1 MFVFIIL
8 DVILPI
14 LILLLIGAILQR
26 KFQFNLK
33 QLSIL
38 ITYCLMPAAVFVNI
52 YDIRIEIDLLLQIIY
67 YLMLYSLSLIIVSH
81 FISKILKLEKGESAA
96 LKNSI
101 SLMNS
106 GNYGLPVSQLIFS
119 QNPVGVSI
127 QIFIVIFQNLL
138 TYSFGIYNLLSATK
152 TIGSIIQS
160 FLRLPVFHA
169 LILGVLFQSFTI
181 QIPNSIFLPL
191 NQLANSF
198 VAIALILLGAQLSN
212 IKLNFSHRV
221 ITWALIGRL
230 LMGPLLAL
238 AMIYLL
244 NIDGIVAQSLFIA
257 SSFPTSRNTSTIAME
272 YQIEPELHAQ
282 IVLFSTLF
290 SIITVT
296 IVIYLSYIL
305 FWIYVQKRIDLRR

>member
-14 LILLLIGAILQR
+14 LILMLIGAILQR
-26 KFQFNLK
+26 KFQFDLK
-33 QLSIL
+33 QLSTL

-67 YLMLYSLSLIIVSH
+67 YLMLYSLSLIIVSRL
-81 FISKILKLEKGESAA
+81 ISKTLKLEIGESAA

-119 QNPVGVSI
+119 QNPVGISI

-138 TYSFGIYNLLSATK
+138 TYSYGIYNLLSATK
-152 TIGSIIQS
+152 TIGGIIQS

-169 LILGVLFQSFTI
+169 LVLGILFQSFTI
-181 QIPNSIFLPL
+181 QLPNSILLPL
-191 NQLANSF
+191 NQLANGF

-212 IKLNFSHRV
+212 IKLNFFHRV

-230 LMGPLLAL
+230 LMGPLVAF

-296 IVIYLSYIL
+296 VVIYLSYML
-305 FWIYVQKRIDLRR
+305 F

>member
-1 MFVFIIL
+1 MFIFIIL

-14 LILLLIGAILQR
+14 LILMIIGAILQR

-33 QLSIL
+33 QLSTL

-52 YDIRIEIDLLLQIIY
+52 YNISIETGLLLQIIY
-67 YLMLYSLSLIIVSH
+67 YLMLYSLSVMIVSH
-81 FISKILKLEKGESAA
+81 FISKTLKLEKGESAA

-119 QNPVGVSI
+119 HNPVGVSI
-127 QIFIVIFQNLL
+127 QIFIVVFQNLL
-138 TYSFGIYNLLSATK
+138 TYSYGIYNLLSATK

-160 FLRLPVFHA
+160 FLRLPVLHA
-169 LILGVLFQSFTI
+169 LILGILFRSFTI

-212 IKLNFSHRV
+212 IKLNFFHRV

-296 IVIYLSYIL
+296 VVIYLSYIL
-305 FWIYVQKRIDLRR
+305 F

>member
-14 LILLLIGAILQR
+14 LILMLIGAILQR

-33 QLSIL
+33 QLSTL

-52 YDIRIEIDLLLQIIY
+52 YDISIETGLLLQIIY

-81 FISKILKLEKGESAA
+81 FISKTLKLEKGESAA

-119 QNPVGVSI
+119 HNPVGVSI

-138 TYSFGIYNLLSATK
+138 TYSYGIYNLLSATK
-152 TIGSIIQS
+152 TIGGIIQS

-169 LILGVLFQSFTI
+169 LVLGVLFQSFKI
-181 QIPNSIFLPL
+181 QIPNSILLPL
-191 NQLANSF
+191 NQLANGF

-212 IKLNFSHRV
+212 IKLNFFHRV

-238 AMIYLL
+238 AVIYIL

-296 IVIYLSYIL
+296 VVIYLSYIL
-305 FWIYVQKRIDLRR
+305 F

>member
-1 MFVFIIL
+1 MFIFIIL

-14 LILLLIGAILQR
+14 LILMLIGAILQR

-33 QLSIL
+33 QLSTL

-81 FISKILKLEKGESAA
+81 LISKILKLEKGESAA

-119 QNPVGVSI
+119 HNPVGVSI

-138 TYSFGIYNLLSATK
+138 TYSYGIYNLLSATK
-152 TIGSIIQS
+152 TIGGIIQS
-160 FLRLPVFHA
+160 FIRLPVFHA
-169 LILGVLFQSFTI
+169 LVLGILFQSFTI

-198 VAIALILLGAQLSN
+198 VAIALILLGAQLAN
-212 IKLNFSHRV
+212 IKLNFFHRV
-221 ITWALIGRL
+221 ITWSLIGRL

-238 AMIYLL
+238 SMIYLL

-272 YQIEPELHAQ
+272 YEIEPELHAQ

-296 IVIYLSYIL
+296 VVIYLSYIL
-305 FWIYVQKRIDLRR
+305 F

>member
-14 LILLLIGAILQR
+14 LILMLIGAILQR

-33 QLSIL
+33 QLSTL

-52 YDIRIEIDLLLQIIY
+52 YDISIEAGLLLQIIY
-67 YLMLYSLSLIIVSH
+67 YLMLYSLSLILVSH
-81 FISKILKLEKGESAA
+81 FISKTLKLEKGESAA

-119 QNPVGVSI
+119 HNPVGVSI

-138 TYSFGIYNLLSATK
+138 TYSYGIYNLLSATK
-152 TIGSIIQS
+152 TIGGIIQP

-169 LILGVLFQSFTI
+169 LVLGVLFQSFTI
-181 QIPNSIFLPL
+181 QIPNSILLPL
-191 NQLANSF
+191 NQLANGF

-212 IKLNFSHRV
+212 IKLNFFHRV

-238 AMIYLL
+238 SMIYLL

-296 IVIYLSYIL
+296 VVIYLSYIL
-305 FWIYVQKRIDLRR
+305 F

>member
-14 LILLLIGAILQR
+14 LILMLIGAILQR

-33 QLSIL
+33 QLSTL

-52 YDIRIEIDLLLQIIY
+52 YDIRIETDLLLQIIY
-67 YLMLYSLSLIIVSH
+67 YLMLYSLSLIVVSH

-119 QNPVGVSI
+119 HNPVGVSI

-138 TYSFGIYNLLSATK
+138 TYSYGIYNLLSATK
-152 TIGSIIQS
+152 TIGGIIQS
-160 FLRLPVFHA
+160 FLKLPVFHA
-169 LILGVLFQSFTI
+169 LVLGVLFQSFKI
-181 QIPNSIFLPL
+181 QIPNSILLPL
-191 NQLANSF
+191 NQLANGF

-212 IKLNFSHRV
+212 IKLNFFNRV

-238 AMIYLL
+238 AVIYLL

-296 IVIYLSYIL
+296 VVIYLSYIL
-305 FWIYVQKRIDLRR
+305 F

>member
-14 LILLLIGAILQR
+14 LILMLIGAILQR

-33 QLSIL
+33 QLSTL

-52 YDIRIEIDLLLQIIY
+52 YDISIETSLLLQIIY

-81 FISKILKLEKGESAA
+81 FISKTLKLEKGESAA

-119 QNPVGVSI
+119 HNPVGVSI

-138 TYSFGIYNLLSATK
+138 TYSYGIYNLLSATK
-152 TIGSIIQS
+152 TIGGIIQS

-169 LILGVLFQSFTI
+169 LVLGVLFQSFKI
-181 QIPNSIFLPL
+181 QIPNSILLPL
-191 NQLANSF
+191 NQLANGF
-198 VAIALILLGAQLSN
+198 IAITLILLGAQLSN
-212 IKLNFSHRV
+212 IKLNFFHRV

-230 LMGPLLAL
+230 LLGPLLAL
-238 AMIYLL
+238 AVIYIL

-290 SIITVT
+290 SMITVT
-296 IVIYLSYIL
+296 VVIYFSYIL
-305 FWIYVQKRIDLRR
+305 F

>member
-14 LILLLIGAILQR
+14 LILMLIGAILQR

-33 QLSIL
+33 QLSTL

-52 YDIRIEIDLLLQIIY
+52 YDIRIETGFLLQIIY

-119 QNPVGVSI
+119 HNPVGVSI

-138 TYSFGIYNLLSATK
+138 TYSYGIYNLLSATK
-152 TIGSIIQS
+152 TIGGIIRL

-169 LILGVLFQSFTI
+169 LVLGVLFQSFKI
-181 QIPNSIFLPL
+181 QIPNSILLPL
-191 NQLANSF
+191 NQLANGF

-212 IKLNFSHRV
+212 IKLNFFHRV

-238 AMIYLL
+238 AVIYIL

-296 IVIYLSYIL
+296 VVIYLSYIL
-305 FWIYVQKRIDLRR
+305 F

>member
-14 LILLLIGAILQR
+14 LILMLIGAILQR

-33 QLSIL
+33 QLSTL

-81 FISKILKLEKGESAA
+81 FISKILKLENGESAA

-138 TYSFGIYNLLSATK
+138 TYSYGIYNLLSATK
-152 TIGSIIQS
+152 TIGGSIQS

-169 LILGVLFQSFTI
+169 LVLGILFQFFTI
-181 QIPNSIFLPL
+181 QLPNSILLPL
-191 NQLANSF
+191 NQLANGF

-212 IKLNFSHRV
+212 IKLNFFHRV

-230 LMGPLLAL
+230 LMGPLVAF

-296 IVIYLSYIL
+296 VVIYLSYIL
-305 FWIYVQKRIDLRR
+305 F

>member
-14 LILLLIGAILQR
+14 LILMLIGAILQR

-33 QLSIL
+33 QLSTL

-52 YDIRIEIDLLLQIIY
+52 YDISIETGLLLQIIY

-81 FISKILKLEKGESAA
+81 FISKTLKLEKGESAA

-119 QNPVGVSI
+119 HNPMGVSI

-138 TYSFGIYNLLSATK
+138 TYSYGIYNLLSATK
-152 TIGSIIQS
+152 TIGGIIQS

-169 LILGVLFQSFTI
+169 LVLGVLFQSFKI
-181 QIPNSIFLPL
+181 QIPNSILLPL
-191 NQLANSF
+191 NQLANGF

-212 IKLNFSHRV
+212 IKLNFFHRV

-238 AMIYLL
+238 AVIYIL

-282 IVLFSTLF
+282 IVLFSTIF

-296 IVIYLSYIL
+296 VVIYLSYIL
-305 FWIYVQKRIDLRR
+305 F

>member
-14 LILLLIGAILQR
+14 LILMLIGAILQR

-33 QLSIL
+33 QLSTL

-81 FISKILKLEKGESAA
+81 LISKTLKLEKGESAA

-138 TYSFGIYNLLSATK
+138 TYLYGIYNLLSATK

-169 LILGVLFQSFTI
+169 LILGVLFQSFKI
-181 QIPNSIFLPL
+181 QLPNSILLPL
-191 NQLANSF
+191 NQLANGF

-212 IKLNFSHRV
+212 IKLNFFHRV

-230 LMGPLLAL
+230 LMGPLVAF

-296 IVIYLSYIL
+296 VVIYLSYIL
-305 FWIYVQKRIDLRR
+305 F

>member
-14 LILLLIGAILQR
+14 LILMLIGAILQR

-33 QLSIL
+33 QLSTL

-81 FISKILKLEKGESAA
+81 FISKILKLENGESAA

-138 TYSFGIYNLLSATK
+138 TYSYGIYNLLSATK
-152 TIGSIIQS
+152 TIGGIIQS

-169 LILGVLFQSFTI
+169 LVLGILFQSFTI
-181 QIPNSIFLPL
+181 QLPNSILLPL
-191 NQLANSF
+191 NQFANGF

-212 IKLNFSHRV
+212 IKLNFFHRV

-230 LMGPLLAL
+230 LMGPLVAF

-296 IVIYLSYIL
+296 VVIYLSYIL
-305 FWIYVQKRIDLRR
+305 F

>member
-14 LILLLIGAILQR
+14 LILMLIGAILQR

-33 QLSIL
+33 QLSTL

-81 FISKILKLEKGESAA
+81 FISKILKLENGESAA

-119 QNPVGVSI
+119 QNSVGVSI

-138 TYSFGIYNLLSATK
+138 TYSYGIYNLLSATK
-152 TIGSIIQS
+152 TIGGIIQS

-169 LILGVLFQSFTI
+169 LVLGILFQSFTI
-181 QIPNSIFLPL
+181 QLPNSILLPL
-191 NQLANSF
+191 NQLANGF

-212 IKLNFSHRV
+212 IKLNFFHRV

-230 LMGPLLAL
+230 LMGPLVAF

-296 IVIYLSYIL
+296 VVIYLSYIL
-305 FWIYVQKRIDLRR
+305 F

>member
-1 MFVFIIL
+1 
-8 DVILPI
+8 I
-14 LILLLIGAILQR
+14 LILMLIGAILQR

-33 QLSIL
+33 QLSTL

-81 FISKILKLEKGESAA
+81 FISKILKLENGESAA

-138 TYSFGIYNLLSATK
+138 TYSYGIYNLLSATK
-152 TIGSIIQS
+152 TIGGIIQS

-169 LILGVLFQSFTI
+169 LVLGILFQFFTI
-181 QIPNSIFLPL
+181 QLPNSILLPL
-191 NQLANSF
+191 NQLANGF

-212 IKLNFSHRV
+212 IKLNFFHRV

-230 LMGPLLAL
+230 LMGPLVAF

-296 IVIYLSYIL
+296 VVIYLSYIL
-305 FWIYVQKRIDLRR
+305 F

>member
-14 LILLLIGAILQR
+14 LILMLIGAILQR
-26 KFQFNLK
+26 KFQFDLK
-33 QLSIL
+33 QLSTL

-119 QNPVGVSI
+119 HNPVGVSI

-138 TYSFGIYNLLSATK
+138 TYSYGIYNLLSATK
-152 TIGSIIQS
+152 TIGGIIQS

-169 LILGVLFQSFTI
+169 LVLGILFQSFTI
-181 QIPNSIFLPL
+181 QLPNSILLPL
-191 NQLANSF
+191 NQLANGF
-198 VAIALILLGAQLSN
+198 VAIALILLGAQLFN
-212 IKLNFSHRV
+212 IKLKFFHRV

-230 LMGPLLAL
+230 LMGPLVAL
-238 AMIYLL
+238 TMIYLL
-244 NIDGIVAQSLFIA
+244 KIDGIVAQSLFIA
-257 SSFPTSRNTSTIAME
+257 SSFPTSRNTATIAME

-290 SIITVT
+290 SIVTVT
-296 IVIYLSYIL
+296 VVIYLSYIL
-305 FWIYVQKRIDLRR
+305 F

>member
-305 FWIYVQKRIDLRR
+305 F

>member
-1 MFVFIIL
+1 M
-8 DVILPI
+8 
-14 LILLLIGAILQR
+14 LIGAILQR

-33 QLSIL
+33 QLSTL

-81 FISKILKLEKGESAA
+81 FISKILKLENGESAA

-138 TYSFGIYNLLSATK
+138 TYSYGIYNLLSATK
-152 TIGSIIQS
+152 TIGGIIQS

-169 LILGVLFQSFTI
+169 LVLGILFQSFTI
-181 QIPNSIFLPL
+181 QLPNSILLPL
-191 NQLANSF
+191 NQLANGF

-212 IKLNFSHRV
+212 IKLNFFHRV

-230 LMGPLLAL
+230 LMGPLVAL

-244 NIDGIVAQSLFIA
+244 NIDGIIAQSLFIA

-290 SIITVT
+290 SIVTVT
-296 IVIYLSYIL
+296 VVIYLSYIL
-305 FWIYVQKRIDLRR
+305 F

>member
-14 LILLLIGAILQR
+14 LILMLIGAILQR
-26 KFQFNLK
+26 KFQFDLK
-33 QLSIL
+33 QLSTL

-81 FISKILKLEKGESAA
+81 LISKTLKLEIGESAA

-119 QNPVGVSI
+119 QNPVGISI

-138 TYSFGIYNLLSATK
+138 TYSYGIYNLLSATK
-152 TIGSIIQS
+152 TIGGIIQS

-169 LILGVLFQSFTI
+169 LVLGILFQSFTI
-181 QIPNSIFLPL
+181 QLPNSILLPL
-191 NQLANSF
+191 NQLANGF

-212 IKLNFSHRV
+212 IKLNFFHRV

-230 LMGPLLAL
+230 LMGPLVAF

-296 IVIYLSYIL
+296 VVIYLSYIL
-305 FWIYVQKRIDLRR
+305 F

>member
-14 LILLLIGAILQR
+14 LILMLIGAILQR

-33 QLSIL
+33 QLSTL

-81 FISKILKLEKGESAA
+81 FISKILKLENGESAA

-138 TYSFGIYNLLSATK
+138 TYSYGIYNLLSATK
-152 TIGSIIQS
+152 TIGGIIQS

-169 LILGVLFQSFTI
+169 LVLGILFQSFTI
-181 QIPNSIFLPL
+181 QLPNSILLPL
-191 NQLANSF
+191 NQLANGF

-212 IKLNFSHRV
+212 IKLNFFHRV

-230 LMGPLLAL
+230 LMGPLVAF

-296 IVIYLSYIL
+296 VVIYLSYIL
-305 FWIYVQKRIDLRR
+305 F

>member
-14 LILLLIGAILQR
+14 LILMLIGAILQR

-33 QLSIL
+33 QLSTL

-52 YDIRIEIDLLLQIIY
+52 YDISIETGLLLQIIY

-81 FISKILKLEKGESAA
+81 FISKTLKLEKGESAA

-119 QNPVGVSI
+119 HNPVGVSI

-138 TYSFGIYNLLSATK
+138 TYSYGIYNLLSATK
-152 TIGSIIQS
+152 TIGGIIQS

-169 LILGVLFQSFTI
+169 LVLGVLFQSFKI
-181 QIPNSIFLPL
+181 QIPNSILLPL
-191 NQLANSF
+191 NQLANGF

-212 IKLNFSHRV
+212 IKLNFFHRV

-238 AMIYLL
+238 AVIYIL

-282 IVLFSTLF
+282 IVLFSTIF

-296 IVIYLSYIL
+296 VVIYLSYVL
-305 FWIYVQKRIDLRR
+305 F

>member
-14 LILLLIGAILQR
+14 LILMLIGAILQR

-33 QLSIL
+33 RLSTL

-81 FISKILKLEKGESAA
+81 FISKILKLENGESAA

-138 TYSFGIYNLLSATK
+138 TYSYGIYNLLSATK
-152 TIGSIIQS
+152 TIGGIIQS

-169 LILGVLFQSFTI
+169 LVLGILFQSFTI
-181 QIPNSIFLPL
+181 QLPNSILLPL
-191 NQLANSF
+191 NQLANGF

-212 IKLNFSHRV
+212 IKLNFFHRV

-230 LMGPLLAL
+230 LMGPLVAL

-244 NIDGIVAQSLFIA
+244 NIDGIIAQSLFIA

-290 SIITVT
+290 SIVTVT
-296 IVIYLSYIL
+296 VVIYLSYIL
-305 FWIYVQKRIDLRR
+305 F

>member
-1 MFVFIIL
+1 MRFYMFVFIIL

-14 LILLLIGAILQR
+14 LILMLIGAILQR

-33 QLSIL
+33 QLSTL

-119 QNPVGVSI
+119 HNPVGVSI
-127 QIFIVIFQNLL
+127 QIFIVIFQNIL
-138 TYSFGIYNLLSATK
+138 TYSYGIYNLLSATK

-169 LILGVLFQSFTI
+169 LVLGVLFQSFTI

-296 IVIYLSYIL
+296 VVIYLSYIL
-305 FWIYVQKRIDLRR
+305 F

>member
-14 LILLLIGAILQR
+14 LILMLIGAILQR
-26 KFQFNLK
+26 KFQFDLK
-33 QLSIL
+33 QLSTL

-81 FISKILKLEKGESAA
+81 LISKILKLEKGESAA

-119 QNPVGVSI
+119 QNPVGISI

-138 TYSFGIYNLLSATK
+138 TYSYGIYNLLSATK
-152 TIGSIIQS
+152 TIGGIIQS

-169 LILGVLFQSFTI
+169 LVLGILFQSFTI
-181 QIPNSIFLPL
+181 QLPNSILLPL
-191 NQLANSF
+191 NQLANGF

-212 IKLNFSHRV
+212 IKLNFFHRV

-230 LMGPLLAL
+230 LMGPLVAF

-290 SIITVT
+290 SIVTVT
-296 IVIYLSYIL
+296 VVIYLSYIL
-305 FWIYVQKRIDLRR
+305 F

>member
-14 LILLLIGAILQR
+14 LILMLIGAILQR

-33 QLSIL
+33 QLSTL

-81 FISKILKLEKGESAA
+81 LISKTLKLEKGESAA

-138 TYSFGIYNLLSATK
+138 TYSYGIYNLLSATK

-169 LILGVLFQSFTI
+169 LILGILFQSFKI
-181 QIPNSIFLPL
+181 QLPNSILLPL
-191 NQLANSF
+191 NQLANGF

-212 IKLNFSHRV
+212 IKLNFFHRV

-230 LMGPLLAL
+230 LMGPLVAF

-257 SSFPTSRNTSTIAME
+257 SSFPTSRSTSTIAME

-296 IVIYLSYIL
+296 VVIYLSYIL
-305 FWIYVQKRIDLRR
+305 F

>member
-1 MFVFIIL
+1 MRFYMFVFIIL

-14 LILLLIGAILQR
+14 LILMLIGAILQR

-33 QLSIL
+33 QLSTL

-52 YDIRIEIDLLLQIIY
+52 YDISIETGLLLQIIY

-81 FISKILKLEKGESAA
+81 FISKTLKLEKGESAA

-119 QNPVGVSI
+119 HNPVGVSI

-138 TYSFGIYNLLSATK
+138 TYSYGIYNLLSATK
-152 TIGSIIQS
+152 TIGGIIQS

-169 LILGVLFQSFTI
+169 LVLGVLFQSFKI
-181 QIPNSIFLPL
+181 QIPNSILLPL
-191 NQLANSF
+191 NQLANGF

-212 IKLNFSHRV
+212 IKLNFFHRV

-238 AMIYLL
+238 AVIYIL

-282 IVLFSTLF
+282 IVLFSTIF

-296 IVIYLSYIL
+296 VVIYLSYIL
-305 FWIYVQKRIDLRR
+305 F

>member
-14 LILLLIGAILQR
+14 LILMLIGAILQR

-33 QLSIL
+33 QLSTL
-38 ITYCLMPAAVFVNI
+38 ITYCLMPATVFVNI
-52 YDIRIEIDLLLQIIY
+52 YDICIETGLLLQIIY
-67 YLMLYSLSLIIVSH
+67 YLMIYSLSLIIISH
-81 FISKILKLEKGESAA
+81 FISKTLKLEKGESAA

-119 QNPVGVSI
+119 HNPVGVSI

-138 TYSFGIYNLLSATK
+138 TYSYGIYNLLSATK
-152 TIGSIIQS
+152 TIGGIIQS

-169 LILGVLFQSFTI
+169 LVLGVLFQSFTI
-181 QIPNSIFLPL
+181 QIPNSILLPL
-191 NQLANSF
+191 NQLANGF

-212 IKLNFSHRV
+212 IKLNFFHRV

-238 AMIYLL
+238 AVIYIL

-296 IVIYLSYIL
+296 VVIYLSYIL
-305 FWIYVQKRIDLRR
+305 F